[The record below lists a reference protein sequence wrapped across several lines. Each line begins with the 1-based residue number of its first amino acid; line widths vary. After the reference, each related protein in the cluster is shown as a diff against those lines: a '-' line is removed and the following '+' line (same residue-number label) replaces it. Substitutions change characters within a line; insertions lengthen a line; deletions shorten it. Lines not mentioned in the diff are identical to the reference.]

1 MYLLAAGLILPFA
14 SGPRYASADM
24 ADRMVERGLNEG
36 LKKKIFLDLRDINVV
51 DVLKFLALE
60 GNINIVTSR
69 NVQGRSTL
77 LLRNVSIGDA
87 LEIIVV
93 SNNLAYDIKGEI
105 IYVMTEDEFF
115 QLYGQNYNDKKK
127 IQIRTLQYA
136 KPSYALTAL
145 QSVQSA
151 IGKVIIDEETGKVI
165 MIDTPEKLQ
174 EMNRLIDSMEEKMQT
189 AVFDLKYADAKD
201 VETQLK
207 GKLDAKNVGNI
218 MGDTRSNQIIVTAY
232 PGRIDEVKELIKAL
246 DKKVR
251 AVSIEARI
259 LQLTLNPTFDLGIN
273 WEKAFNKSGNEALR
287 SLDFKS
293 AFPVS
298 RIVSSST
305 SATSTSSS
313 STTPSAG
320 SIAFGTVNE
329 EQFSFELK
337 ALKQVQN
344 TKVLAN
350 PRLMILDRQEARINI
365 GDKIPYVVTTTTG
378 TGNNVSISEEIKFID
393 VGLLLVVKPVIN
405 EDGFITMSIRPEISS
420 RTGNLTT
427 PAGATIPQVNTT
439 FLETSVVVKDGI
451 TIILGGLRRDDFTQD
466 NRGLPYLMDMPVLG
480 GLFKSRQDSSK
491 KTEIV
496 IFLTPKI
503 VNGDENYTGEPLN
516 IKRGPLPS
524 MGKATDVLGPVPLM
538 PGTGLDLKRSRMPSR
553 GTA

>member
-1 MYLLAAGLILPFA
+1 MNHSYKKYLVLTVAALVGVLSLPCSGL
-14 SGPRYASADM
+14 RADM
-24 ADRMVERGLNEG
+24 ADIMVEKGLDEG

-93 SNNLAYDIKGEI
+93 SNTLAYDIKGEI
-105 IYVMTEDEFF
+105 IYVMTEDEYF

-127 IQIRTLQYA
+127 MEIRTLQYA

-165 MIDTPEKLQ
+165 MIDTPEKLE
-174 EMNRLIDSMEEKMQT
+174 EMGLLLDSMEEKMHT
-189 AVFDLKYADAKD
+189 AVFDLQYADAKD
-201 VETQLK
+201 VETQLRS
-207 GKLDAKNVGNI
+207 KLETKNVGAI
-218 MGDTRSNQIIVTAY
+218 MGDPRSNQIIVTAY
-232 PGRIDEVKELIKAL
+232 PGRLEEVRELVRAL
-246 DKKVR
+246 DKRVK
-251 AVSIEARI
+251 AVSVEARI
-259 LQLTLNPTFDLGIN
+259 LQLTLNPTFDMGID
-273 WEKAFNKSGNEALR
+273 WQKAFTGSSKAALKNLTFR
-287 SLDFKS
+287 S
-293 AFPVS
+293 AFPIDS
-298 RIVSSST
+298 AISSAAALNSVGQI
-305 SATSTSSS
+305 A
-313 STTPSAG
+313 AG
-320 SIAFGTVNE
+320 NIDE
-329 EQFSFELK
+329 DEFSFELK
-337 ALKQVQN
+337 ALKGIEN

-405 EDGFITMSIRPEISS
+405 EDGYVTMSIRPEISS

-439 FLETSVVVKDGI
+439 FLETSVVVKDGV
-451 TIILGGLRRDDFTQD
+451 TIILGGLRRDDFTESTQ
-466 NRGLPYLMDMPVLG
+466 GVPYMMDLPVLG
-480 GLFKSRQDSSK
+480 GLFKSREESAQ

-503 VNGDENYTGEPLN
+503 FEGDEDYTGRPLQIKRSPLN
-516 IKRGPLPS
+516 VGARGDDALS
-524 MGKATDVLGPVPLM
+524 AFNTVS
-538 PGTGLDLKRSRMPSR
+538 GTGLDIKRSRLPSR